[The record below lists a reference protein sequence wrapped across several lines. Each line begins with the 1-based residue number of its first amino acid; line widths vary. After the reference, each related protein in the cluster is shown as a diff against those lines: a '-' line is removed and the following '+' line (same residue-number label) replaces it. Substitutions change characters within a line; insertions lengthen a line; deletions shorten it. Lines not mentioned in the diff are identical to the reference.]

1 MSPIKAFC
9 FGAICFGLWSCDSGS
24 GRPAGSPTS
33 SSTDDSASIVKNN
46 GSQDTSK
53 IPGTP
58 TSKDTTFV
66 GRWRIYA
73 IPADTVEF
81 ARDGRG
87 KLIVDL
93 GFRVAVDSF
102 TWSAGSG
109 KIHFAYTDGKTEDGT
124 YKFFGK
130 DSFNM
135 TLPSLSTQL
144 YLRLK

>member
-1 MSPIKAFC
+1 MSRLSCLLALT
-9 FGAICFGLWSCDSGS
+9 GLLALWSCDSS
-24 GRPAGSPTS
+24 SS
-33 SSTDDSASIVKNN
+33 SSTGPSSLPKATSSADS
-46 GSQDTSK
+46 
-53 IPGTP
+53 
-58 TSKDTTFV
+58 TFI

-81 ARDGRG
+81 QNNGKG

-102 TWSAGSG
+102 QWSASG
-109 KIHFAYTDGKTEDGT
+109 GAIHLAYADGKTEDGT
-124 YKFFGK
+124 YRFFGK

-135 TLPSLSTQL
+135 TLSGLGTQL